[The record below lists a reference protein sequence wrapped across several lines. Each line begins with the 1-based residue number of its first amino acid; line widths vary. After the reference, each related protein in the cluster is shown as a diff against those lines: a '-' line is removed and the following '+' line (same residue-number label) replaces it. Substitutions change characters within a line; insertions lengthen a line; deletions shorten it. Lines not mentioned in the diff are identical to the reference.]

1 MFKGDFKM
9 ALANL
14 RSARWRSTLT
24 MLGIIIGITSVV
36 TIASLGEGL
45 KRQIAGQVN
54 QLGADVLTIR
64 SGKIVTK
71 NAQGQ
76 ITEINPLAFVS
87 ASTLSEKDV
96 EDLRKLP
103 QVEGAA
109 PMSLVTNS
117 ATFGDTT
124 LNNLY
129 VVGTSPEAN
138 QLIGSKV
145 SFGAFFGPDE
155 LNQPQAVIG
164 SAVAERLFGEINP
177 VGRTFI
183 INNTEF
189 SVRAV
194 LDNFAGGVLST
205 TGIDLNFSVFI
216 PYPLALQVSENKAQ
230 IAQILVKT
238 KGDIDGTSAAI
249 SHQLLQ
255 NHQGQD
261 NFTILKQDELIEISQ
276 SLVNKATGFISGIA
290 AISLLVGGIGV
301 MNIMLVNVSERT
313 REIGIRKAVGASNR
327 QILSQFLTEGLV
339 ISLAGGFIGVLTSII
354 INFLM
359 RIYSDFKPVVTI
371 QIILI
376 ATLVTVVLGVIF
388 AMAPAVKAARKNP
401 IEALRGE

>member
-103 QVEGAA
+103 QVEGVA

-129 VVGTSPEAN
+129 VVGTTPEAN

-313 REIGIRKAVGASNR
+313 REIGIRKAVGANNR